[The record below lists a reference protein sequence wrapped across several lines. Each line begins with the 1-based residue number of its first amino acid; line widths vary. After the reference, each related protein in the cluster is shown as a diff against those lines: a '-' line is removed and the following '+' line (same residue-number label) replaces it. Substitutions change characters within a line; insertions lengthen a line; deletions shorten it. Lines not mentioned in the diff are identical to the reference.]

1 MTIIINQ
8 KILIN
13 QKVKA
18 SLMFDSVNLLG
29 TAFERIFTD
38 KPLILNGNFWR
49 DDFYISNKSDN
60 FKGIDCSKQYPI
72 IIWQHGQLIIDYL
85 KSVIIKFGLF
95 LQNFYQN
102 FIFYLFFKLFFR
114 PEYKV

>member
-1 MTIIINQ
+1 
-8 KILIN
+8 
-13 QKVKA
+13 
-18 SLMFDSVNLLG
+18 MFDSVNLLG

-72 IIWQHGQLIIDYL
+72 VTWQHGPLITDYL
-85 KSVIIKFGLF
+85 KSVCA
-95 LQNFYQN
+95 
-102 FIFYLFFKLFFR
+102 FFSF
-114 PEYKV
+114 